1 MERSDKRTLRKLF
14 LGCLSAEYVD
24 VENGGSFA
32 LAPDGR
38 RLYVYFEKSNGV
50 TDWQNN
56 LDFAASKYERE
67 CVRDCEDWYVHGGF
81 LRVWESVLPYI
92 RDELLSRDYR
102 EIIIAGYSHGA
113 ALALL
118 CHEYVWYNR
127 EDIRKNVFGYG
138 FGCPRV
144 IWGRVPRERA
154 RWRNF
159 YVIRNYDDIVTHLPP
174 RALGFR
180 HVGKLITVGY
190 AGRYSRVDAHRAE
203 NYLRELDGLV

>member
-1 MERSDKRTLRKLF
+1 
-14 LGCLSAEYVD
+14 
-24 VENGGSFA
+24 
-32 LAPDGR
+32 
-38 RLYVYFEKSNGV
+38 
-50 TDWQNN
+50 
-56 LDFAASKYERE
+56 
-67 CVRDCEDWYVHGGF
+67 
-81 LRVWESVLPYI
+81 
-92 RDELLSRDYR
+92 
-102 EIIIAGYSHGA
+102 
-113 ALALL
+113 
-118 CHEYVWYNR
+118 
-127 EDIRKNVFGYG
+127 VFGYG